1 MESKTELR
9 QRMRQH
15 LREVPAEANE
25 ALIRALK
32 HQAASWQSERI
43 VAIYG
48 GLRGEPDLVGGFLPW
63 LRENGHRAVLFAI
76 EGENR
81 APRLVC

>member
-1 MESKTELR
+1 MNRKLTASNATHPFVPMESKTELR

-25 ALIRALK
+25 ALISVLK
-32 HQAASWQSERI
+32 HHAASWQPERI

-48 GLRGEPDLVGGFLPW
+48 GLRG
-63 LRENGHRAVLFAI
+63 
-76 EGENR
+76 
-81 APRLVC
+81 